1 MSANVIP
8 QMVQKPEEG
17 VDQMRAEFQEDLSKD
32 SVECTASMEKLGECE
47 YKEISNLIKVK
58 VSVCPWKRS

>member
-17 VDQMRAEFQEDLSKD
+17 VDQMRAEFQDLSKD

>member
-1 MSANVIP
+1 
-8 QMVQKPEEG
+8 MVQKPEEG
-17 VDQMRAEFQEDLSKD
+17 VDQMRAEFQDLSKD